1 MTSHRL
7 SKSRYCT
14 GLQCLRQLWWRVHE
28 ADAPELEPDP
38 SLQAVFDRG
47 HRIGELA
54 QAQFP
59 GGVLVDAE
67 PWEIAEKCSQTQ
79 AALQAGAPA
88 IFEAS
93 FTADET
99 FVGVDVLERLP
110 EGFAL
115 VEVKSTYSV
124 KPQFLPDVAVQLH
137 VARAAG
143 VEVRRAEVMHLRRV
157 FGKGGAGELFVR
169 VDVTAE
175 VEALLPGIPAQ
186 LRGMREML
194 GGGLPVVQ
202 PGAQCETPYKCQ
214 FISRCRAM
222 VQHIP
227 DARMSP
233 IGQSRAR

>member
-1 MTSHRL
+1 MPSHRL

-28 ADAPELEPDP
+28 PDAPELEPDP
-38 SLQAVFDRG
+38 GLQAVFDRG

-59 GGVLVDAE
+59 GGVLVDAK
-67 PWEIAEKCSQTQ
+67 PWEIADKCAQTQ

-88 IFEAS
+88 IYEAS
-93 FTADET
+93 FVADET
-99 FVGVDVLERLP
+99 FVGVDVLERLSD
-110 EGFAL
+110 GFAL

-124 KPQFLPDVAVQLH
+124 KPQFIPDVAVQVH

-143 VEVRRAEVMHLRRV
+143 VDVRRAEVMHLRRV
-157 FGKGGAGELFVR
+157 FGKGAAQDQFVR
-169 VDVTAE
+169 IDVTAE

-186 LRGMREML
+186 LREMREAL

-202 PGAQCETPYKCQ
+202 PGHHCATPYECP
-214 FISRCRAM
+214 FTARCHVDLTATSAPPA
-222 VQHIP
+222 VAQ
-227 DARMSP
+227 AS
-233 IGQSRAR
+233 